1 MKRIISTVLI
11 AASLLSL
18 YACGDG
24 PKAPNSTPTPQES
37 QKPALQHQATQLP
50 MVAVALPSAV
60 QEHTAQDGTL
70 LLRTVYQNME
80 LTVPDP
86 DVADRVIVDFLNR
99 TDLLTATGEE
109 LLLQAES
116 AYKSG
121 ADFTPYLSQITF
133 TPARIDQNVLS
144 LFGEYVQ
151 YKGSSHPE
159 VTTLSTTYDLT
170 TGYPLSL
177 SDVITTG
184 TEHQLLQA
192 VLGALETQRESL
204 YEGYKS
210 TVEELLPD
218 KENWYLSDAGL
229 VFCFSPY
236 EIAPYSA
243 GVVTATIPYKELPG
257 ILNDAYFPAEKD
269 TLWGELNVL
278 PFTQENMAR
287 FTQSAEVVCGNGS
300 TQAIVYTDGM
310 LENVRVE
317 IVNEQN
323 YQTVLAVHA
332 LTSGDAIIIHGEAG
346 QEFTVQYS
354 SGDGITSA
362 TLTFAQDAPP
372 SLS

>member
-121 ADFTPYLSQITF
+121 TDFTPYLSQITF

-151 YKGSSHPE
+151 YKGATHPE

-170 TGYPLSL
+170 TGRALSL
-177 SDVITTG
+177 FDLIATG
-184 TEHQLLQA
+184 TENQLLQA
-192 VLGALETQRESL
+192 VLDALQTQRESL

-287 FTQSAEVVCGNGS
+287 FTQSAEAVCGNSS

-310 LENVRVE
+310 LENVRVG

-323 YQTVLAVHA
+323 YHTVLAVHT

-354 SGDGITSA
+354 SDDSNTNQLAFSQDGI
-362 TLTFAQDAPP
+362 P